1 MFTSIVVALDLEWQ
15 GDRALPIAQ
24 ALSELGD
31 VSVELLTVSSPS
43 MSEEVD
49 AFALRQRATANGW
62 SADSYVIVHDNDP
75 ARAIV
80 HHIDS
85 RPGALLVMA
94 TTAKSPLRSHFLGSV
109 SEAVLNRIDR
119 PVLLIGPHVPATNP
133 MAATT
138 LIACVDS
145 TNVATAAF
153 TAVTSWVE
161 TFTSAT
167 PWVVEVL
174 PAPQHS
180 GGGVAQLVE
189 SLHVHNLAQRLISAG
204 VETAWE
210 VLHGD
215 DIVERLEEF
224 ANANDDAVLVTT
236 STNWTDDH
244 THWHS
249 TTRRLVQH
257 TTRPVL
263 VVPSRNTTHRGPQF
277 SSSSE

>member
-62 SADSYVIVHDNDP
+62 SADSYVIVHDDDP

-133 MAATT
+133 MASTT

-153 TAVTSWVE
+153 TAISSWVE
-161 TFTSAT
+161 SF
-167 PWVVEVL
+167 VERDAVGR
-174 PAPQHS
+174 
-180 GGGVAQLVE
+180 GGPPGAA
-189 SLHVHNLAQRLISAG
+189 AQRRWRCPDRRVIA
-204 VETAWE
+204 
-210 VLHGD
+210 
-215 DIVERLEEF
+215 RPQPR
-224 ANANDDAVLVTT
+224 DAA
-236 STNWTDDH
+236 
-244 THWHS
+244 
-249 TTRRLVQH
+249 RRRRRRDGMGGAARRRHRRTPRRVRQRQRRRCARHHQH
-257 TTRPVL
+257 QL
-263 VVPSRNTTHRGPQF
+263 D
-277 SSSSE
+277 

>member
-24 ALSELGD
+24 ALAELGD

-62 SADSYVIVHDNDP
+62 SADSYVVVHGDDP
-75 ARAIV
+75 AQAIV
-80 HHIDS
+80 DHLDS
-85 RPGALLVMA
+85 RPGALLVMS

-119 PVLLIGPHVPATNP
+119 PVLLIGPHVPASTT
-133 MAATT
+133 MATTT

-153 TAVTSWVE
+153 AAITSWVE

-174 PAPQHS
+174 PAPHHS
-180 GGGVAQLVE
+180 GGGVAQIVE

-224 ANANDDAVLVTT
+224 ANDNDDAVLVTT
-236 STNWTDDH
+236 STNWTEDH

-263 VVPSRNTTHRGPQF
+263 VVSSRNTTHRGPELSIKF
-277 SSSSE
+277 